1 MWGGTGLRA
10 PLSPR
15 RAYNVGREACHCC
28 GIDADFQSKAPC
40 RCPCHQPAAA
50 ALQQR
55 VLGARGGDDV
65 MVDENDSMPSWAAEV
80 ALTYH
85 ERDGVQDAW
94 SFAEEPHG
102 TPQLNWRHTRM
113 AGTGGGG

>member
-1 MWGGTGLRA
+1 
-10 PLSPR
+10 
-15 RAYNVGREACHCC
+15 
-28 GIDADFQSKAPC
+28 
-40 RCPCHQPAAA
+40 
-50 ALQQR
+50 
-55 VLGARGGDDV
+55 